1 MMMSLENIATE
12 FLVAK
17 DEFDSLGYELIGTK
31 DINNEEIYLVKKKK

>member
-17 DEFDSLGYELIGTK
+17 DKFDSLGYELIGTK
-31 DINNEEIYLVKKKK
+31 EVNEETIFLIKEK